1 MEFIL
6 AILIGV
12 GVDHLLTGTT
22 HYSEHLC
29 SSAGWSAGLLV
40 LVLAKI
46 FVQLQ
51 AKRALKIE
59 IKKKGKELADLHL
72 EEVLVKNSNKPTTKE
87 IEFKF

>member
-12 GVDHLLTGTT
+12 GVDHLLAGTT

-29 SSAGWSAGLLV
+29 SSAGWSAGFLV
-40 LVLAKI
+40 LVLAKV

-51 AKRALKIE
+51 AKRALKLS
-59 IKKKGKELADLHL
+59 IKKKAKELTDLHL
-72 EEVLVKNSNKPTTKE
+72 EDVLEKNGEKTTTKE
-87 IEFKF
+87 IHFKF

>member
-12 GVDHLLTGTT
+12 GVDHLLAGTT

-29 SSAGWSAGLLV
+29 NSAGWSAGFLV
-40 LVLAKI
+40 LVLAKV

-51 AKRALKIE
+51 AKRALKLA
-59 IKKKGKELADLHL
+59 IKKKAKELSDLHL
-72 EEVLVKNSNKPTTKE
+72 EEVLAKNSEKPSAKE